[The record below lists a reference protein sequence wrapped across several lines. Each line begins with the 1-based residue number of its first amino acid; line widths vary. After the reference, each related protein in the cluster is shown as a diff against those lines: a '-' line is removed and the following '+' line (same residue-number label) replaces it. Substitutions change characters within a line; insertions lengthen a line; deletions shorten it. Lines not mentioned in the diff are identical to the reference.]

1 MCDAKKIEFYVSPNG
16 RVMVD
21 EEGAP
26 FQKEYTEAEQELT
39 SFVLA
44 LIKKLY
50 PAAYEALCMEYEKSR
65 PNRRHYNFL
74 RVHRFIRC
82 NFGKFDGL
90 TWDIEG
96 NVLHLEDISCPLKWC
111 GECKMKGVICKPQ
124 PFGLTNREAEVA
136 KMTSSGRTYDEISE
150 ELGITHSTIK
160 NTIQKVKE
168 KLHLSSSKDIAKII
182 VATL

>member
-1 MCDAKKIEFYVSPNG
+1 MCKAKKIEFYVSPNG

-21 EEGAP
+21 EEGDP
-26 FQKEYTEAEQELT
+26 VQREFTENEQELT
-39 SFVLA
+39 NFMLD
-44 LIKKLY
+44 LIMTQY
-50 PAAYEALCMEYEKSR
+50 PAAYKALCKEYEKSS
-65 PNRRHYNFL
+65 PNKRHYNYL

-96 NVLHLEDISCPLKWC
+96 NVLHLEDIACPLKWC
-111 GECKMKGVICKPQ
+111 GECKMYGVICKPQ
-124 PFGLTNREAEVA
+124 PFGLTTREAMVA
-136 KMTSSGRTYDEISE
+136 KMSSTGRTYDEISE

-168 KLHLSSSKDIAKII
+168 KLHLSSSKEIAKLII
-182 VATL
+182 ATL